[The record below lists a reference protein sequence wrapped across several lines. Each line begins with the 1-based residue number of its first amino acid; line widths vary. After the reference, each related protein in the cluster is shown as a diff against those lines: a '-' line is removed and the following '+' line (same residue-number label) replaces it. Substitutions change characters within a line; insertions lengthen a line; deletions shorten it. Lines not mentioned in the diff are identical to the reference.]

1 MNTSIGTPILFVN
14 RYSDLMPHDNIGM
27 SIGSRIREARRA
39 AKLTQKALA
48 ERVGMKQASLSEL
61 ETGES
66 QGTTMIASFAAALG
80 VSALWLETGRGSMT
94 GEMST
99 DDVLA
104 MVPGARR
111 VHAVDGDDDGLT
123 QIMKVQLKVQAGMTG
138 FQVEPEHHDG
148 RTTGVPTEWIRHNQF
163 TAGDLIAISVTGQSM
178 EPALY
183 DGDVIIFNAADKQ
196 LVDGAVYVV
205 NYEGEVVVKRM
216 MRDAGMWWL
225 SSDNFDQRKYHR
237 KACKGG
243 ECIVIGK
250 VVRKESTHI

>member
-1 MNTSIGTPILFVN
+1 MGTPVFKVN
-14 RYSDLMPHDNIGM
+14 RFSGFVPRDNTGM
-27 SIGSRIREARRA
+27 SIGNRVKQARKA
-39 AKLTQKALA
+39 LGLTQTELA
-48 ERVGMKQASLSEL
+48 KRSSLKQSSISDLEVGK
-61 ETGES
+61 S
-66 QGTTMIASFAAALG
+66 QGTTYLASLAATLG
-80 VSALWLETGRGSMT
+80 VSALWLETGKGSMA
-94 GEMST
+94 GEMSS

-111 VHAVDGDDDGLT
+111 VHAVDGNDDGLT

-225 SSDNFDQRKYHR
+225 SSDNSDQRKYHR

-243 ECIVIGK
+243 ECIVIGR

>member
-1 MNTSIGTPILFVN
+1 MLIYQMLKVRDNFRMNMYQHRKDRLIALIDAEYGGERVRFCDKT
-14 RYSDLMPHDNIGM
+14 GM
-27 SIGSRIREARRA
+27 SESRLAQLLSKTYRNGEAFTEKTAR
-39 AKLTQKALA
+39 KTEELA
-48 ERVGMKQASLSEL
+48 GLPMMYFDQGMPAIEQSPA
-61 ETGES
+61 
-66 QGTTMIASFAAALG
+66 
-80 VSALWLETGRGSMT
+80 
-94 GEMST
+94 
-99 DDVLA
+99 DNVLA

-123 QIMKVQLKVQAGMTG
+123 QIMKVQLKVHAGMTG

-163 TAGDLIAISVTGQSM
+163 TAADLIAITVTGQSM

-183 DGDVIIFNAADKQ
+183 DGDVIIFNANDKQ
-196 LVDGAVYVV
+196 LVDGSVYVV

-216 MRDAGMWWL
+216 MRDSGMWWL
-225 SSDNFDQRKYHR
+225 SSDNADQRKYHR